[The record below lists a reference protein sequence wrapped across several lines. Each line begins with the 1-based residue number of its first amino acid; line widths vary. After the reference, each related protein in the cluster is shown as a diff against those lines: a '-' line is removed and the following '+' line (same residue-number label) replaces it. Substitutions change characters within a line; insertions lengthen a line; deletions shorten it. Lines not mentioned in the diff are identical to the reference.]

1 MQLAQKLQSEQGNGN
16 DAWLQPLGSHQ
27 VKEKNI
33 SVDANQVNSI
43 THITARSCKSKADAC
58 CKRHN
63 TSHTLASLYLLGK
76 QTDQNTA
83 TQERV

>member
-33 SVDANQVNSI
+33 SVDANQVN
-43 THITARSCKSKADAC
+43 
-58 CKRHN
+58 
-63 TSHTLASLYLLGK
+63 
-76 QTDQNTA
+76 
-83 TQERV
+83 